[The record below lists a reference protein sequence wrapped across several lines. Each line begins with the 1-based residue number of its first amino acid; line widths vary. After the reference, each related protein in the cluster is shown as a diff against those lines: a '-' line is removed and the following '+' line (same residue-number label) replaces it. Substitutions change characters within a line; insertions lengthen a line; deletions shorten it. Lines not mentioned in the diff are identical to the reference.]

1 MAIVTTA
8 ILAFLACSFV
18 CWFLVAR
25 TPRTRWTVTVLL
37 GCCAM
42 AALMVLGGWIFTRE
56 PYSVLVILAVVT
68 MTVLI
73 SGITAEERRPGA
85 PPFRFAPLRVRF
97 GTLLSGACCMLA
109 VAGIVFFVFG
119 VWAFGEPAA
128 TPSSA
133 GVLPASPSLTVVA
146 NVDQGCSGR
155 QGPQMVCARQI
166 DLSLPAPV
174 SATAAGPGLEIRSA
188 AAEQAELGAVA
199 ARTVVARM
207 ADGYGWHLVPGPPGT
222 WHACR
227 TVGWFLD
234 KHTVCASVQVRH
246 GLAVVT
252 LDVAD
257 DW

>member
-1 MAIVTTA
+1 MAIVTTT

-18 CWFLVAR
+18 CWFLAAR
-25 TPRTRWTVTVLL
+25 TPRTRWTVTALL
-37 GCCAM
+37 ACCAL
-42 AALMVLGGWIFTRE
+42 AELLVLGGWIFTRE

-68 MTVLI
+68 MIVLI

-85 PPFRFAPLRVRF
+85 RPFRFAPLRVRF
-97 GTLLSGACCMLA
+97 GTLLSGAYCMLA
-109 VAGIVFFVFG
+109 LAGIVFFVFG

-133 GVLPASPSLTVVA
+133 GVLPASPSLSIVT

-174 SATAAGPGLEIRSA
+174 SAATGPGLSIRSNTG
-188 AAEQAELGAVA
+188 EQAELGALA
-199 ARTVVARM
+199 ARTVVAGM
-207 ADGYGWHLVPGPPGT
+207 AGGYGWHLTPGPSGT

-234 KHTVCASVQVRH
+234 KHMVCASVQARH

-252 LDVAD
+252 LDVVN

>member
-1 MAIVTTA
+1 MAIVTTT

-18 CWFLVAR
+18 CWFLVAS
-25 TPRTRWTVTVLL
+25 TPRTRWTVAGLL
-37 GCCAM
+37 AFCALTE
-42 AALMVLGGWIFTRE
+42 LMVLGGWIFTGE

-68 MTVLI
+68 MIVLI
-73 SGITAEERRPGA
+73 SGIVAEERRPGVR
-85 PPFRFAPLRVRF
+85 PFRFAPLRVRF
-97 GTLLSGACCMLA
+97 GTLLSGAYCMLA

-133 GVLPASPSLTVVA
+133 GVLPAPPSLSLVTNA
-146 NVDQGCSGR
+146 DQGCSGR

-166 DLSLPAPV
+166 ELSLPAPV
-174 SATAAGPGLEIRSA
+174 SATATGPGPQARAITG
-188 AAEQAELGAVA
+188 EQAELGALAVRTVA
-199 ARTVVARM
+199 ASM
-207 ADGYGWHLVPGPPGT
+207 ADGYGWHLAPGPSGT
-222 WHACR
+222 WHACQ

-234 KHTVCASVQVRH
+234 KHTVCASVQARH
-246 GLAVVT
+246 GIAVVT

>member
-1 MAIVTTA
+1 MAIVTTT

-25 TPRTRWTVTVLL
+25 TPRTRWTVTGLL
-37 GCCAM
+37 AFCA
-42 AALMVLGGWIFTRE
+42 LTEVMVLGGWIFTGE

-68 MTVLI
+68 MIVLI
-73 SGITAEERRPGA
+73 SGIVAEERRPGVR
-85 PPFRFAPLRVRF
+85 PFRFAPLQVRF
-97 GTLLSGACCMLA
+97 GTLLSGAYCMLA

-133 GVLPASPSLTVVA
+133 GVLPAPPSLSLVTNA
-146 NVDQGCSGR
+146 DQGCSGR

-166 DLSLPAPV
+166 ELSLPAPV
-174 SATAAGPGLEIRSA
+174 SATATGRGPQSRAITG
-188 AAEQAELGAVA
+188 EQAELGALA
-199 ARTVVARM
+199 ARTVAASM
-207 ADGYGWHLVPGPPGT
+207 ADGYGWHLTPGPSGT
-222 WHACR
+222 WHACQ

-234 KHTVCASVQVRH
+234 KHTVCASVQARH
-246 GLAVVT
+246 GMAVVT